1 MTGRPGKIILVTFA
15 LLLLTACHRAGAPA
29 TTAEATPK
37 PQAVP
42 GIAWFKGSVDDAFK
56 TAKDENKPLFFY
68 WGAVWC
74 PPCEEVRN
82 TVFKSKRFITLSRRF
97 IPVYLDGDTD
107 RAQAIGEK
115 FGVKG
120 YPTMIVFNPAG
131 EEINRIPGGIDISR
145 YNSILELSLN
155 RLRPTRMLLDLA
167 LHKPDELKPGDL
179 TQLAYYSWGQD
190 HEVLSKDASP
200 EIFKQLADLAAI
212 KDPVESARFYM
223 EYLYRE
229 FKAGTPEKP
238 VKIAGAA
245 ERLTAILNSDK
256 QLLACWDSLAYDPEL
271 ANLVESSDADK
282 QLKTLWQDRILAM
295 RHDPSLVTIEQ
306 LAGWLPYIEYHV
318 ADGKTTLPPGMESKL
333 EQDISAA
340 NRAITNPFARQALV
354 PQIAYIY
361 SKAKQYDKAEKVLEA
376 ELDRAAA
383 PWYFMADLG
392 ELAERRHKTDDAI
405 AWYKKGWETA
415 KGPATRFQW
424 GAIYVRG
431 LIRLEPKDHTR
442 ILDSAEALL
451 KELQGPDEM
460 FTGRNFRV
468 LRAMDK
474 KLQAWQTASTRGAV
488 ATQFTNHITLLC
500 SKAKS
505 GSTAKRNCDELLAG
519 KSA

>member
-1 MTGRPGKIILVTFA
+1 MTRWPGKILLVTFA
-15 LLLLTACHRAGAPA
+15 LLLLSACHKAS
-29 TTAEATPK
+29 E
-37 PQAVP
+37 P
-42 GIAWFKGSVDDAFK
+42 GIAWFNGSVDAAFK
-56 TAKDENKPLFFY
+56 KAKDENKPLFFY

-82 TVFKSKRFITLSRRF
+82 TVFKSKQFIALSRLF

-131 EEINRIPGGIDISR
+131 EEVNRIPGGIDISR

-190 HEVLSKDASP
+190 NDVLPKDASP
-200 EIFKQLADLAAI
+200 EIFKQLADLAADH
-212 KDPVESARFYM
+212 DPVDSARFYM

-229 FKAGTPEKP
+229 YKAGTPEKP
-238 VKIAGAA
+238 VKVAGAA
-245 ERLTAILNSDK
+245 ERLTGILNSDK

-271 ANLVESSDADK
+271 ADLVDASDANK
-282 QLKTLWQDRILAM
+282 QKLRDLWQDRILAM
-295 RHDPSLVTIEQ
+295 RHDPSLVSIEQ
-306 LAGWLPYIEYHV
+306 LAGWLPYIENRV
-318 ADGKTTLPPGMESKL
+318 AAGKPALPADMESKM
-333 EQDISAA
+333 EQDIDAA

-361 SKAKQYDKAEKVLEA
+361 SKAKQYDKAEKVLEG

-383 PWYFMADLG
+383 PWYFMTDLG
-392 ELAERRHKTDDAI
+392 ELAEKQHKTDDAI
-405 AWYKKGWETA
+405 AWYRKGYESA

-431 LIRLEPKDHTR
+431 LIRLTPDDHTR
-442 ILDSAEALL
+442 ILDSAGSLL
-451 KELQGPDEM
+451 NELHGPDAI

-468 LRAMDK
+468 LRSIDK

-488 ATQFTNHITLLC
+488 ATQFTSRVARLC
-500 SKAKS
+500 SQAKP
-505 GSTAKRNCDELLAG
+505 GSTAKQNCDSLLPG
-519 KSA
+519 KGKNA